1 VSRFKDG
8 DMTERKRSSTGAR
21 PKPAVSR
28 GARSKARQAGRDRRP
43 PSRGGGEREESDG
56 AFEIP
61 GRALDAMSHIAATTA
76 SLLEKELAVG
86 IQAAKFVERRILDVD
101 RLRSSDPEGWLPRF
115 RQGAHEVLDMFVDVI
130 SIASRSLGDQARGI
144 VSITSGPRT
153 RPDEPVGGRVTVLQ
167 MPGPLMPGQ
176 TGERILLLAND
187 DDAPTGELS
196 FASSDLVAPSGA
208 RIPASQVYFDPPALA
223 VGPRRSGKVVVG
235 VTVPDG
241 LPSGSY
247 EGLLLGAPVEGHRTV
262 LRVDL
267 QTERAS

>member
-1 VSRFKDG
+1 
-8 DMTERKRSSTGAR
+8 
-21 PKPAVSR
+21 
-28 GARSKARQAGRDRRP
+28 
-43 PSRGGGEREESDG
+43 
-56 AFEIP
+56 
-61 GRALDAMSHIAATTA
+61 
-76 SLLEKELAVG
+76 
-86 IQAAKFVERRILDVD
+86 
-101 RLRSSDPEGWLPRF
+101 
-115 RQGAHEVLDMFVDVI
+115 
-130 SIASRSLGDQARGI
+130 
-144 VSITSGPRT
+144 
-153 RPDEPVGGRVTVLQ
+153 
-167 MPGPLMPGQ
+167 MPGQ
-176 TGERILLLAND
+176 TGERILLAND
-187 DDAPTGELS
+187 GDAPLELS